1 MNSLGTPLLQH
12 HRLATP
18 TALLRRIVKG
28 VIALLYWYRQ
38 YLYVAFDQ
46 KGRFHYMYI
55 LPEFSAAL
63 HTTRTPFRLST
74 CLPATRRCQIRLFDD
89 DDTERGLFLSANGFL
104 RPAVLFGQV
113 SCGRSEINP
122 SWCWHLPLCHMQLLS
137 LHHLLT
143 VYNDSYIFSVS
154 LGTKL
159 YME

>member
-1 MNSLGTPLLQH
+1 M
-12 HRLATP
+12 
-18 TALLRRIVKG
+18 RRIVK
-28 VIALLYWYRQ
+28 VLL
-38 YLYVAFDQ
+38 FSI
-46 KGRFHYMYI
+46 GIGSIYMLHLI
-55 LPEFSAAL
+55 KRGASITRISCRNFLLPCT
-63 HTTRTPFRLST
+63 HTTRTPFRLPT